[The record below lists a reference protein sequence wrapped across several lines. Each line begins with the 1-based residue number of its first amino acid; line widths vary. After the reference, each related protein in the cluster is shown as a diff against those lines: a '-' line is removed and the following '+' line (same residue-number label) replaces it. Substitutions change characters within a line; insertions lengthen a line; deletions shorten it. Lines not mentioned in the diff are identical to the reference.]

1 MIDAFRNG
9 GFPMWFILVTGVA
22 LLATTWRYMQ
32 GQDKRSRA
40 LSQGLSQVTL
50 LLGVLGTVLGLIA
63 TLMGVAPILPEKAYL
78 CLIGTGESLNNLA
91 FALIFMVLA
100 AVGRT
105 IGDARAANGGQAAMG
120 GGVLP
125 TNV

>member
-9 GFPMWFILVTGVA
+9 GFPMWFILVTGIA

-50 LLGVLGTVLGLIA
+50 LLGVLGTVMGLIA

-91 FALIFMVLA
+91 FALIFMVFA
-100 AVGRT
+100 AIGRT